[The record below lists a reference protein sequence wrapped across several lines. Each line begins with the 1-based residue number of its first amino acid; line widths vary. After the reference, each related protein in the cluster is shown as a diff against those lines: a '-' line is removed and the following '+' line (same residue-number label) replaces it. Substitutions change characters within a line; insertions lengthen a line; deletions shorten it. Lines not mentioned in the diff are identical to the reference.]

1 MKQKIY
7 TLGLVIS
14 LIIAIGIFLKVNH
27 LAGAS
32 VLLTIGMVS
41 LVLIFLPLALI
52 NSYKSDNDRSLFLYV
67 VTWVTCFVVFTAM
80 LFKIMHWPGAG
91 YFILIALP
99 FPFVVFLPVFL
110 IITSRNKNYNIYN
123 TVFVLFL
130 LAGISVFSALL
141 SLNVSKEKIYESYNL
156 DRRYNK
162 LELLLNDLQRIKS
175 NGEGKQESSSV
186 NIKIDRL
193 LTVVAEYQDLILSGE
208 NITKQQWLNDPELL
222 LRPEAPAVAA
232 IALMKGNEAYAGER
246 LETGIRNLILEL
258 DNTRGSEDL
267 AKALPGIFNYRE
279 SDSKEHNWANG
290 IFIDNNLS
298 WALIFLDGLEV
309 NLKMIKVSVN
319 VN

>member
-1 MKQKIY
+1 
-7 TLGLVIS
+7 
-14 LIIAIGIFLKVNH
+14 
-27 LAGAS
+27 
-32 VLLTIGMVS
+32 
-41 LVLIFLPLALI
+41 
-52 NSYKSDNDRSLFLYV
+52 
-67 VTWVTCFVVFTAM
+67 
-80 LFKIMHWPGAG
+80 
-91 YFILIALP
+91 
-99 FPFVVFLPVFL
+99 VVFLPVFL